1 MSGTRLSV
9 GYITGA
15 HGIRGGLRVKLHN
28 AGSHAFTVGSA
39 MMLVREGD
47 ELGRFE
53 IAKLGEVPGKPDELR
68 IRLAGVDDRT
78 AAEAL
83 RGCDVQVDRDELPAL
98 EPGEFYL
105 ADAIG
110 LPVRRRVDDHAPP
123 GLGRA
128 QAQELGTIVAV
139 TTNGAQELFEVEH
152 PAGTWLLPIL
162 PGFVLDVTAE
172 HVLVDVPP
180 GMLPDALE

>member
-9 GYITGA
+9 GYISGA
-15 HGIRGGLRVKLHN
+15 HGIRGGVRIKLHH
-28 AGSHAFTVGSA
+28 AGSHAFEVGST
-39 MMLVREGD
+39 MVLVRGNE

-53 IAKLGEVPGKPDELR
+53 ITKFEEIPGKPDQLR
-68 IRLAGVDDRT
+68 VRLQGVHDRN

-83 RGCDVQVDRDELPAL
+83 RNCEVEVERQELPAL

-110 LPVRRRVDDHAPP
+110 LPVTRNIDGAS
-123 GLGRA
+123 LGKVA
-128 QAQELGTIVAV
+128 AV
-139 TTNGAQELFEVEH
+139 TTNGAQELFEIEH
-152 PAGTWLLPIL
+152 MIDGRRVTWLLPIL
-162 PGFVLDVTAE
+162 PGFVLDVTRE

-180 GMLPDALE
+180 GMLPEEME